1 MYKIHFFVER
11 RFKIDD
17 AVGAVAV
24 HGYAGFIG
32 VVIASFVLWGY
43 PSSPNPEY
51 ASITPWGQLIGAI
64 IMFFVLGF
72 LPCYLVG
79 ALLKKLGVLR
89 IPVAIELAGMDHR
102 IEQQELDDA
111 RQIVEFEK
119 AEAASVK
126 GASA

>member
-1 MYKIHFFVER
+1 
-11 RFKIDD
+11 
-17 AVGAVAV
+17 
-24 HGYAGFIG
+24 
-32 VVIASFVLWGY
+32 
-43 PSSPNPEY
+43 
-51 ASITPWGQLIGAI
+51 
-64 IMFFVLGF
+64 MFFVLGF